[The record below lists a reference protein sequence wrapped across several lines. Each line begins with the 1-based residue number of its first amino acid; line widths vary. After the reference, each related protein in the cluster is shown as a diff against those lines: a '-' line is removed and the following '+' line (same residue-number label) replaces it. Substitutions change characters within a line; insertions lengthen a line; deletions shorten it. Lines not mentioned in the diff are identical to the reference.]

1 MIRRPPRSTL
11 FPYTTLFR
19 SRARRAL
26 VWVGPLAD
34 LEEAEL
40 GEQAEVVPGSPVL
53 DELVVRYAP
62 DVGVADGEV
71 PARRLAAEEGAGVAA
86 AHRDALGDLV
96 AFGDLVLDVEVQ
108 AGEGAVELPRRLL
121 HAFGAGCLLGVRR
134 LVVD

>member
-26 VWVGPLAD
+26 VSVGPFAD

-53 DELVVRYAP
+53 DELVVRDAP

-71 PARRLAAEEGAGVAA
+71 PSRRLAAEEGAGVAA
-86 AHRDALGDLV
+86 AHRGALGSEERRV
-96 AFGDLVLDVEVQ
+96 
-108 AGEGAVELPRRLL
+108 GEECRYRGAP
-121 HAFGAGCLLGVRR
+121 
-134 LVVD
+134 